1 MWHNRPRDGGRALA
15 RYGNTATFMFLNHF
29 CMLFPCFCPSE
40 GHPTLLRAILGSGRA
55 SCVFFGFSVSG
66 RHNSMKKARETA
78 LPSRKKTQATVR
90 KLRGSPNLQLT
101 YVGNCAWAPQ
111 KPPMYAKNYEKFTYL
126 SKKAHA
132 RLPTEVCCNQESVGQ
147 GSGVG
152 A

>member
-1 MWHNRPRDGGRALA
+1 MWHNPPRDGGRPLL

-29 CMLFPCFCPSE
+29 CMLFFFLPRFWGPSHASE
-40 GHPTLLRAILGSGRA
+40 GHLGLGP
-55 SCVFFGFSVSG
+55 CVMRFFCFSVSG